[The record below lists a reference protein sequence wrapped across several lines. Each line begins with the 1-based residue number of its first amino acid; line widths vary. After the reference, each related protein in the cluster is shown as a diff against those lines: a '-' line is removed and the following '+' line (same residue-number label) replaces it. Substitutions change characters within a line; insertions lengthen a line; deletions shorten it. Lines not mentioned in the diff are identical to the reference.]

1 MTYLTYLSEGKTMLK
16 LLSLLFAFTFLAS
29 CTSAVPSL
37 NPKNAHKLLDGYR
50 TRGAAHAILGSYGRK
65 IGNVQFGYER
75 VGVPPFKNVTLRK
88 VAEIEVTENTK
99 RQLEESGV
107 DLKRLAS
114 AKLKLSGGVH
124 SKANYKVIFIE
135 VLSLDELRKELRAL
149 LKTSPDARADLTDS
163 DARVVI
169 TSGFVFDHNTAQS
182 IEGKLATGAHLRT
195 ISGAPEIDLV
205 GSKKSKESLR
215 VGDQT
220 IIAYQYA
227 RLCWQK
233 GKLRAL
239 VRDTASVDIAA
250 CPKGSSLKYPG

>member
-1 MTYLTYLSEGKTMLK
+1 MDEGKAMWK
-16 LLSLLFAFTFLAS
+16 LVSLIFGLSILAS
-29 CTSAVPSL
+29 CTSAVPNL

-75 VGVPPFKNVTLRK
+75 VSVPPLKNVTLRK

-99 RQLEESGV
+99 RQLEKAGV
-107 DLKRLAS
+107 DLKKLAS
-114 AKLKLSGGVH
+114 ANLNLSGGTH

-135 VLSLDELRKELRAL
+135 ILSLDELRKELRTL
-149 LKTSPDARADLTDS
+149 LKTSSDARADLTDN
-163 DARVVI
+163 DARVII
-169 TSGFVFDHNTAQS
+169 TSGFIFDHNTAQS
-182 IEGKLATGAHLRT
+182 IKGRLATGAHLRT

-205 GSKKSKESLR
+205 GSKKSKESLK

-220 IIAYQYA
+220 IVAYQFA

-239 VRDTASVDIAA
+239 VRDTASVDI
-250 CPKGSSLKYPG
+250 